1 MKQSTVQHIWKENMK
16 LEMDYNK
23 LFRKLREPLRFVI
36 VGIIA
41 TAIQFGVYLVLLNI
55 VNASIALTIGY
66 LISLACNFLLS
77 TYYTFSTKPTTRKA
91 GGFVLSHVVNW
102 LMQLG
107 TINLFI
113 YMGISKE
120 WAPIPMYIVC
130 MPVNFLMVSF
140 SLKDK

>member
-1 MKQSTVQHIWKENMK
+1 MKQG
-16 LEMDYNK
+16 MDYNT
-23 LFRKLREPLRFVI
+23 LYHKLREPLRFVI

-41 TAIQFGVYLVLLNI
+41 TAIQYGIYLALLSI
-55 VNASIALTIGY
+55 VDANIALTIGY
-66 LISLACNFLLS
+66 IISLACNFLLS
-77 TYYTFSTKPTTRKA
+77 TYFTFSTKPTTKKA

-120 WAPIPMYIVC
+120 WAPIPMYMVC
-130 MPVNFLMVSF
+130 MPINFLMVRF
-140 SLKDK
+140 FLKDKSSY

>member
-1 MKQSTVQHIWKENMK
+1 
-16 LEMDYNK
+16 MDYNV
-23 LFRKLREPLRFVI
+23 LYRKLREPLRFVI

-41 TAIQFGVYLVLLNI
+41 TAIQYGVYLALLNI
-55 VNASIALTIGY
+55 VDANIALTIGY
-66 LISLACNFLLS
+66 IISLACNFLLS
-77 TYYTFSTKPTTRKA
+77 TYFTFSTKPTTMKA

-120 WAPIPMYIVC
+120 WAPIPMYMVC
-130 MPVNFLMVSF
+130 MPINFLMVRF
-140 SLKDK
+140 FLKDKSSC

>member
-1 MKQSTVQHIWKENMK
+1 
-16 LEMDYNK
+16 
-23 LFRKLREPLRFVI
+23 

-41 TAIQFGVYLVLLNI
+41 TAIQYGVYLALLNI
-55 VNASIALTIGY
+55 VDANIALTIGY
-66 LISLACNFLLS
+66 IISLACNFLLS
-77 TYYTFSTKPTTRKA
+77 TYFTFSTKPTTKKA

-120 WAPIPMYIVC
+120 WAPIPMYMVC
-130 MPVNFLMVSF
+130 MPINFLMVRF
-140 SLKDK
+140 FLKDKSSY